1 MIILGLTG
9 SIGMGKSA
17 TAAMFRNAGIPVH
30 DADAAV
36 HDLYSGAAA
45 PLIETAFPGTVVN
58 GIVDRKKLGE
68 RVIGKDE
75 EMKRLEGIVHPLV
88 AEVRNRFLED
98 AAARGAK
105 LAVLDIPLLYETG
118 GEKLCDYVVVVS
130 APEEVQR
137 TRVLARPEMTEEK
150 FRAILAKQV
159 PDAEKRK
166 RADFIVDSSQG
177 FEVAEKQVAAII
189 SQLTTDPGKTG

>member
-36 HDLYSGAAA
+36 HDLYSGVAV

-68 RVIGKDE
+68 RVIGKAE
-75 EMKRLEGIVHPLV
+75 EMKRLEAIVHPLV

-159 PDAEKRK
+159 PDTEKRK

-189 SQLTTDPGKTG
+189 SQLTTDPGKAG

>member
-36 HDLYSGAAA
+36 HDLYSGVAV

-58 GIVDRKKLGE
+58 GIIDRKKLGE
-68 RVIGKDE
+68 RVIGKAE
-75 EMKRLEGIVHPLV
+75 EMKRLEAIVHPLV

-159 PDAEKRK
+159 PDTEKRK

-189 SQLTTDPGKTG
+189 SQLTTDPGKAG

>member
-189 SQLTTDPGKTG
+189 SQLTTDPGKAG